1 MGKLRLREGRRE
13 QRGWGRAREGGRRK
27 GKQGVGEERGGL
39 LKVTA
44 IQKPRKLQKEWY
56 VGDRNSKKGEEM
68 LVRPQASQLFLDRK
82 PKMQSV
88 FLAPQRPACLPTS
101 YHWPC

>member
-56 VGDRNSKKGEEM
+56 VRNRNSKKGEEM
-68 LVRPQASQLFLDRK
+68 LVSGPSCPRRVSYSWIESPKCSQC
-82 PKMQSV
+82 S
-88 FLAPQRPACLPTS
+88 
-101 YHWPC
+101 